1 MDLVWMAGRIG
12 QKGEILSKNGMAKHL
27 IGFWVTFTQRDGS
40 GTGMLC
46 SFGGMMG
53 VIDSMMAVFRVG
65 RLYNLSSRRGAAPG
79 ADSPNPKPNNQ

>member
-1 MDLVWMAGRIG
+1 MAGRID
-12 QKGEILSKNGMAKHL
+12 QKGEIPSKGRMAKHL
-27 IGFWVTFTQRDGS
+27 IGFWVTFTKRNGS

-65 RLYNLSSRRGAAPG
+65 RLYSLSSRRGAAPR
-79 ADSPNPKPNNQ
+79 ADSPNPKPDNQ